1 MIKLV
6 VMIPAYNE
14 ENTIGKV
21 VREIPA
27 KINGIDQIEI
37 LVINDGSE
45 DRTVEEA
52 LNAGAHRIMSH
63 KTNLGLAKSFRDGL
77 NEALSIG
84 ADIIVNTDADFQYN
98 QTEIPKLIEPILQ
111 EQADIV
117 IGDRQ
122 IEKLDHM
129 PKGKYFGNKIAT
141 WVTRRATGW
150 PVKDAQTG
158 FRAFSREAARK
169 MNLTGEYT
177 YVQET
182 LIQAA
187 QKDLTLVQIPIEFR
201 RREGKS
207 RLIANLLGYAAS
219 AGVTISRSYRDYNPL
234 KVFSG
239 IGIATIF
246 IGVIFGSRVL
256 VHYWQTGMV
265 TPYLPSAVLTTVL
278 VIVGLLAFI
287 FGLLADMIKTQKILS
302 EEILYRL
309 KE

>member
-182 LIQAA
+182 LIYAA